1 MQATYVYIYIY
12 SKLKSAPSPRINKAM
27 KKSSKMRAQSLFCYY
42 ICFLNQR
49 TLFLLNNVVTLGVI
63 TVRSKAGWIEG
74 GRIRVDDGGDGAVV
88 WCSAVRCGA
97 R

>member
-1 MQATYVYIYIY
+1 MYIYILT
-12 SKLKSAPSPRINKAM
+12 KLKSAPSPRINKAM
-27 KKSSKMRAQSLFCYY
+27 NKSSKMRAQSLFCYY

-49 TLFLLNNVVTLGVI
+49 TLLLLNNVVTLGVL
-63 TVRSKAGWIEG
+63 TVMGKAGWIED
-74 GRIRVDDGGDGAVV
+74 GRIHVDDGGDGAVV